1 VFVHGGN
8 AKKLQKLQGEYLNMC
23 KENQLKL
30 EKQLEDRAEQ
40 IVKLEMK

>member
-1 VFVHGGN
+1 
-8 AKKLQKLQGEYLNMC
+8 MC

-40 IVKLEMK
+40 IVKLEMKWEKLPINNSFC